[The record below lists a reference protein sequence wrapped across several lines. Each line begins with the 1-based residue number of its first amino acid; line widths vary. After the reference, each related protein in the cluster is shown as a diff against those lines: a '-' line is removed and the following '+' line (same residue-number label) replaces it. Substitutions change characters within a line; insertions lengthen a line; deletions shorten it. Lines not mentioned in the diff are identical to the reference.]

1 MYIKVNLLPKSYY
14 EVKSAKKLVI
24 LFALLLV
31 VLLVVS
37 IFWKIKINESTSAIQ
52 KKIDIANNYKKQIDA
67 INLEISN
74 RQAEVAYFQ
83 IRVDGIKKVL
93 DFNKT
98 IPGPFLEVAK
108 WTYEKVQYTSLGIN
122 GSSVTIE
129 ARARSLDDIGRY
141 ILNLYKASDTF
152 NPGSI
157 SLTID
162 GMGSGGGTG
171 ASGMSGM
178 PGMGGG
184 MPGMSGSSSMPGAMP
199 GAMPSVTPNMTTPSA
214 IASPATGGMGIGMPG
229 AMGMGGMSAGTAGAG
244 SSSAGW
250 IKFRINATLKNP
262 VTAPTFSLTASTP
275 TTSTGMGG
283 MSTGMGGMPGMAGAP
298 GMGSPSAMPGA
309 AGMSSPGGAA
319 SRPAGMD

>member
-1 MYIKVNLLPKSYY
+1 MYIKINLLPKSYY

-37 IFWKIKINESTSAIQ
+37 IFWKIKINESTSQIQ

-162 GMGSGGGTG
+162 GMGSGGGTS

-178 PGMGGG
+178 PGMGGMPSG
-184 MPGMSGSSSMPGAMP
+184 MPGMGGSSMPGAM
-199 GAMPSVTPNMTTPSA
+199 PNMTTPSA
-214 IASPATGGMGIGMPG
+214 IASPATGGMGMPG
-229 AMGMGGMSAGTAGAG
+229 AMGMGGMSAGTAGVSA
-244 SSSAGW
+244 SSAGW
-250 IKFRINATLKNP
+250 IKFKINATLKNS
-262 VTAPTFSLTASTP
+262 VTAPTFSLTASAP
-275 TTSTGMGG
+275 AASTGMGG
-283 MSTGMGGMPGMAGAP
+283 MSSGMGMPGATGMAG
-298 GMGSPSAMPGA
+298 PSAMPGA

-319 SRPAGMD
+319 RPAGMD

>member
-1 MYIKVNLLPKSYY
+1 MYIKINLLPKSYY
-14 EVKSAKKLVI
+14 EVKSAKKLVV

-37 IFWKIKINESTSAIQ
+37 IFWKIKINESTSQIQ

-162 GMGSGGGTG
+162 GMGSGGGTS

-178 PGMGGG
+178 PGMGGMPSG
-184 MPGMSGSSSMPGAMP
+184 MPSMGGSSMPGAM
-199 GAMPSVTPNMTTPSA
+199 STPNMTTPSA
-214 IASPATGGMGIGMPG
+214 IASPATGGMGMGMPG
-229 AMGMGGMSAGTAGAG
+229 AMGMGGMSAGTAGA
-244 SSSAGW
+244 SASSAGW
-250 IKFRINATLKNP
+250 IKFKINATLKNS
-262 VTAPTFSLTASTP
+262 VTAPTFSLTASAP
-275 TTSTGMGG
+275 AASTGMGG
-283 MSTGMGGMPGMAGAP
+283 MSSGMGMPGATGMAG
-298 GMGSPSAMPGA
+298 PSAMPGA

-319 SRPAGMD
+319 RPAGMD

>member
-1 MYIKVNLLPKSYY
+1 MYIKINLLPKSYY
-14 EVKSAKKLVI
+14 EVKSAKKLVV

-37 IFWKIKINESTSAIQ
+37 IFWKIKINESTSQIQ

-122 GSSVTIE
+122 GPSVTIE

-162 GMGSGGGTG
+162 GMGSGGGTS

-178 PGMGGG
+178 PGMGGMPSG
-184 MPGMSGSSSMPGAMP
+184 MPSMGGSSMPGAM
-199 GAMPSVTPNMTTPSA
+199 STPNMTTPSA
-214 IASPATGGMGIGMPG
+214 IASPATGGMGMGMPG
-229 AMGMGGMSAGTAGAG
+229 AMGMGGMSAGTAGA
-244 SSSAGW
+244 SASSAGW
-250 IKFRINATLKNP
+250 IKFKINATLKNS
-262 VTAPTFSLTASTP
+262 VTAPTFSLTASAP
-275 TTSTGMGG
+275 AASTGMGG
-283 MSTGMGGMPGMAGAP
+283 MSSGMGMPGATGMAG
-298 GMGSPSAMPGA
+298 PSAMPGA

-319 SRPAGMD
+319 RPAGMD